1 MRACSIGAVLRWG
14 HARGRGAR
22 SRTGWSRRTGRPRLA
37 TAAIAF
43 TLAALGL
50 APGCTVLQPE
60 VGERLAACV
69 DGDSNPAVKV
79 SFKDQLRPL
88 IDGRVPG
95 PKPCANCHYHSRG
108 TQEGL
113 IETGFDLETLATL
126 KKGGRRTF
134 DDVVVPGQ
142 PCKSAIVQKLRG
154 TYEGGRMPKG
164 GPFWT
169 PEEVQLMIDWIAEGA
184 EGANEE

>member
-1 MRACSIGAVLRWG
+1 MPGRG
-14 HARGRGAR
+14 HAPSGLAR
-22 SRTGWSRRTGRPRLA
+22 ALGSRAL
-37 TAAIAF
+37 
-43 TLAALGL
+43 LAALVAVAL
-50 APGCTVLQPE
+50 APGCSAVQPE
-60 VGERLAACV
+60 VGDRLTACV

-79 SFKDQLRPL
+79 SFKDQIRPL
-88 IDGRVPG
+88 VDGRVAG

-108 TQEGL
+108 TMEGL
-113 IETGFDLETLATL
+113 LESGFDLETLGDL

-134 DDVVVPGQ
+134 DDIVVPGQ

-164 GPFWT
+164 GPYWST
-169 PEEVQLMIDWIAEGA
+169 EQVQLMMDWIAEGA